1 LLFGGRHCEYDLI
14 LVLVLLRLVIVVDN
28 NKGLL
33 FGVTLKSK
41 AVVMVELSN
50 NIKNNGKVNAIDD
63 NDDDDDDDAI
73 IAQKNV

>member
-1 LLFGGRHCEYDLI
+1 
-14 LVLVLLRLVIVVDN
+14 
-28 NKGLL
+28 
-33 FGVTLKSK
+33 
-41 AVVMVELSN
+41 MVELSN